1 VDIEKTIEFI
11 LASEARLQARFEASE
26 ERAAAEAERTKVAAA
41 EAERAKAGAARA
53 EAAAVRAEAE
63 MAAIRETLQQT
74 AFIQQEQARIL
85 VRIEK
90 NVEEI
95 SQAHKDLALAQQHTD
110 ATLKAFIESLRHGKN
125 GSNGGKP

>member
-1 VDIEKTIEFI
+1 MDVEKTIEFI
-11 LASEARLQARFEASE
+11 LASEARLQARFEAWE
-26 ERAAAEAERTKVAAA
+26 E
-41 EAERAKAGAARA
+41 
-53 EAAAVRAEAE
+53 RAEAE
-63 MAAIRETLQQT
+63 TKRTKAEMAEIRETLQQT
-74 AFIQQEQARIL
+74 MFIQQEQARIL

-95 SQAHKDLALAQQHTD
+95 SQAHKELAAAQKDTE

>member
-1 VDIEKTIEFI
+1 VDVEKTIEFI

-26 ERAAAEAERTKVAAA
+26 ERAEAEAKRSKAA
-41 EAERAKAGAARA
+41 AARA
-53 EAAAVRAEAE
+53 EAAAALAETE

-74 AFIQQEQARIL
+74 TFIQQEQARIL

-95 SQAHKDLALAQQHTD
+95 SQAQKELALAQQHTD
-110 ATLKAFIESLRHGKN
+110 ATLKAFIESLRHREN
-125 GSNGGKP
+125 GSNGGKQ